1 MFSDLVLIVDD
12 DEMVRESVGALVES
26 LGIESRTYSSAER
39 LLSDALQVESAL
51 LSRRVCLISDLRMK
65 GMSGIEL
72 QTALN
77 ERGLR
82 IPTIMV
88 SGFADVAITV
98 QAMRLGAVTVLE
110 KPCETAQLVA
120 AIHEALA
127 TKPGTRRI

>member
-127 TKPGTRRI
+127 TKPGTRRT